1 MRLFCGMRGSRC
13 IKDLTARYSQPFRLG
28 QSGQTASSQVKET
41 NKYRKGSYN
50 STMALLLF
58 SSASSRI
65 CLCTLHSPLPR
76 SSIVCSPALLLL
88 LSTPALLSHRT
99 VLVCLT
105 GFFNYFYTFLKFMF
119 NVYVQR
125 YGYDRPLVLSSP
137 FLLMPSQLIPFL
149 FQRACF

>member
-1 MRLFCGMRGSRC
+1 MRGSRY
-13 IKDLTARYSQPFRLG
+13 IKDLTAQCSQPFRCE

-65 CLCTLHSPLPR
+65 CLFTIHSLLPC
-76 SSIVCSPALLLL
+76 SSIVCSPALLL

-105 GFFNYFYTFLKFMF
+105 GEFFFILFLNSCLTSMCNGMVSTDLSYF
-119 NVYVQR
+119 
-125 YGYDRPLVLSSP
+125 PL
-137 FLLMPSQLIPFL
+137 PSY
-149 FQRACF
+149 